1 LPARAWGGYAS
12 RETSFPFR
20 SRLLMPG
27 TLSARYA
34 ALVAAGRIERDPA
47 QDAAI
52 AKLSEIENKLAMH
65 DLARKSSALGWMF
78 ASRKTQAPVK
88 GLYLYGGVGHGKT
101 MLMDLFFESNPVPR
115 KRRVHFHEFMAE
127 MHERVHFFR
136 TRMKSGENNSDDAV
150 LLAASAIAQDA
161 WLLCFDEFHVTDIA
175 DAMIL
180 GRLFTKLFESGVVV
194 VATSNVA
201 PDDLYK
207 DGLNRGLFVP
217 FISLLKQHMDVMRV
231 DARADFRLEKLVKGK
246 VWHVPDDKAAEAAL
260 DEAWSRLALRNEGEP
275 MTLVVKGHPINV
287 PRAAHGAARFSFHD
301 LCEQPL
307 GASDYLRIARE
318 FHTIVLEHVP
328 VMRYET
334 RNAAKRFIALIDTL
348 YDNCV
353 KLIASAEAP
362 PHALYQA
369 EEGFE
374 ASEFNRTASR
384 LIEMGSQSYLSLP
397 HGPRSVEALKQAA
410 SIVDT

>member
-1 LPARAWGGYAS
+1 MS
-12 RETSFPFR
+12 
-20 SRLLMPG
+20 G
-27 TLSARYA
+27 TLSAHYA

-47 QDAAI
+47 QEAAV
-52 AKLSEIENKLAMH
+52 AKLNEIESGLSMH
-65 DLARKSSALGWMF
+65 PLARKSSALGWLF
-78 ASRKTQAPVK
+78 ASRTAQASVK
-88 GLYLYGGVGHGKT
+88 GLYLFGGVGRGKT
-101 MLMDLFFESNPVPR
+101 MLMDLFFESSTVPR

-127 MHERVHFFR
+127 MHERVHHFR
-136 TRMKSGENNSDDAV
+136 MRLKNGEGGGEDAV

-201 PDDLYK
+201 PEDLYK
-207 DGLNRGLFVP
+207 NGLNRGLFVP
-217 FISLLKQHMDVMRV
+217 FISLLRQHMDVMHV
-231 DARADFRLEKLVKGK
+231 DARTDFRLEKLVKGK
-246 VWHVPDDKAAEAAL
+246 VWHVPDDKAAGQAL
-260 DEAWSRLALRNEGEP
+260 DEAWSRLTLEQAGGP
-275 MTLVVKGHPINV
+275 MTLTVKGHPVHV
-287 PRAAHGAARFSFHD
+287 PKAALGAARFAFHN

-307 GASDYLRIARE
+307 GAADYLRVARE
-318 FHTIVLEHVP
+318 FHTIVLDHVP

-348 YDNCV
+348 YDNSV
-353 KLIASAEAP
+353 KLIASAAAAP
-362 PHALYQA
+362 QDLYQA

-374 ASEFNRTASR
+374 ASEFQRTASR

-397 HGPRSVEALKQAA
+397 HGPRSAEAARRGED
-410 SIVDT
+410 IIDT